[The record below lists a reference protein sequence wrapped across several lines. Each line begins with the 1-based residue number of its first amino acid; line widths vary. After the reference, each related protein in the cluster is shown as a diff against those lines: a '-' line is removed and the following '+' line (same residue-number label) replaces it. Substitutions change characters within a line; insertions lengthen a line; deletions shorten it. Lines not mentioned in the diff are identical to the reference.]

1 MIYISGVYNGLSL
14 KVKNKLQ
21 GLFIWIKHIVN
32 VSWIMFR
39 QIYRFIIIIVK
50 KNKDE
55 IDQ

>member
-21 GLFIWIKHIVN
+21 GLFIWIEHIVN
-32 VSWIMFR
+32 VPWIMFR
-39 QIYRFIIIIVK
+39 QIYRFIITIVK
-50 KNKDE
+50 KYKDE

>member
-21 GLFIWIKHIVN
+21 GLFIWIEHIVN

-39 QIYRFIIIIVK
+39 QIYRFIITIVK